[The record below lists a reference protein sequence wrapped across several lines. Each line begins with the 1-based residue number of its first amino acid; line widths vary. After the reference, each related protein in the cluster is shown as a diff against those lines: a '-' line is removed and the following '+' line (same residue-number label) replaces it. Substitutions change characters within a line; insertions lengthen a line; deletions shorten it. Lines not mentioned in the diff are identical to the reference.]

1 MEGVGRERKYNQTCE
16 KGRSR
21 KISLI
26 REGGVEVQS
35 KNVMDMKREE
45 EEEERNGGEREGLK
59 NVKVMRMCLE
69 DQRIE
74 SSSQTQMFYSL

>member
-45 EEEERNGGEREGLK
+45 EEEERKGGGEGGAKE
-59 NVKVMRMCLE
+59 C
-69 DQRIE
+69 
-74 SSSQTQMFYSL
+74 